1 MAREYPDPWVPR
13 TFSTWIVKASTF
25 QRTSDRSTGQVRRR
39 RLDCWDVKGKA
50 DGVQWLKRFRKAALA
65 QAWKERLD
73 HDFAKGLPFDLR
85 AKQFVVPEQPDT
97 PRQLTVFDLTE
108 LYFRQ
113 HPEWEPATKTAAARS
128 FNRARRW
135 LLVPGAEPEERD
147 SEAVADYLESA
158 SFLPDRLAANITDRQ
173 LAGRAWLEA
182 HSAPADS
189 LTSAQVEEFVARFER
204 SRRDPRKRVSPA
216 TMTRFLQ
223 PLKGC
228 WTWAVSRDDIPI
240 GHSPW
245 VVVRPRRKVKG
256 RTTVLAG
263 RAGLTVD
270 AEMVLSVPQSL
281 ELAKACATEGA
292 WGGSSSVL
300 CSLWLCAG
308 CAGVRRP
315 VCCGMTSSFRPVTSR
330 GGSSYVA
337 RTDPPRTAGWIPT
350 KTQSGDRSRTG
361 T

>member
-1 MAREYPDPWVPR
+1 MKAGVPR
-13 TFSTWIVKASTF
+13 
-25 QRTSDRSTGQVRRR
+25 D
-39 RLDCWDVKGKA
+39 D
-50 DGVQWLKRFRKAALA
+50 DG
-65 QAWKERLD
+65 
-73 HDFAKGLPFDLR
+73 
-85 AKQFVVPEQPDT
+85 
-97 PRQLTVFDLTE
+97 
-108 LYFRQ
+108 
-113 HPEWEPATKTAAARS
+113 S
-128 FNRARRW
+128 
-135 LLVPGAEPEERD
+135 
-147 SEAVADYLESA
+147 
-158 SFLPDRLAANITDRQ
+158 
-173 LAGRAWLEA
+173 
-182 HSAPADS
+182 
-189 LTSAQVEEFVARFER
+189 
-204 SRRDPRKRVSPA
+204 
-216 TMTRFLQ
+216 LQ

-315 VCCGMTSSFRPVTSR
+315 VCLE
-330 GGSSYVA
+330 
-337 RTDPPRTAGWIPT
+337 
-350 KTQSGDRSRTG
+350 
-361 T
+361 

>member
-1 MAREYPDPWVPR
+1 MARDYADARVPR

-25 QRTSDRSTGQVRRR
+25 QRASDRSTVQVRRR
-39 RLDCWDVKGKA
+39 LLDCWDVKGKA

-73 HDFAKGLPFDLR
+73 RDFAKGLPFDLR
-85 AKQFVVPEQPDT
+85 AKQFVAPEEPEA
-97 PRQLTVFDLTE
+97 PRHLTVFDLTE

-135 LLVPGAEPEERD
+135 LLVPGAEPEGRD

-158 SFLPDRLAANITDRQ
+158 SFLPDRLAVNITDRQ
-173 LAGRAWLEA
+173 RAGRAWLET
-182 HSAPADS
+182 HSAPANS
-189 LTSAQVEEFVARFER
+189 LTSAQVEEFVSRFEK
-204 SRRDPRKRVSPA
+204 SGRDPRKRVSPA

-228 WTWAVSRDDIPI
+228 WTWAVSRDDLPI
-240 GHSPW
+240 GRSPW

-256 RTTVLAG
+256 RTTVLTG

-292 WGGSSSVL
+292 WGGIVECFVL
-300 CSLWLCAG
+300 VMALCGLRWGEATGLLWNDVELPADEPGGLSC
-308 CAGVRRP
+308 
-315 VCCGMTSSFRPVTSR
+315 VTP
-330 GGSSYVA
+330 
-337 RTDPPRTAGWIPT
+337 TDPLRTGGWIPT
-350 KTQSGDRSRTG
+350 KTRSGGRSRTG